1 MILNLIKFVPDMDQV
16 IHGVNNY
23 SKLALYNFP
32 LSIQILAINL
42 FITCIGFIILILFN
56 LYLINNDETIQTKK
70 INANEDLSKIQSF
83 LEKNAIIR
91 VPVFDDTCTGKDNQ
105 SCEDKNN
112 IQLSDPILEPKIT
125 QEFILNNF
133 SNSEY
138 DIKIYN
144 DDWIRLVDTLDLYE
158 ISIVEEVDIKDGQLK
173 ENNTSLSQNLTQ
185 KYLSLFSK
193 YHNLI
198 IKRQFEELK
207 TSKKSEISYVS
218 QSIKNRT
225 YKEYIVVDSDNILYA
240 YLTSP
245 IISND
250 IVYGVAIMSYPIFK
264 QSTGLGLISLN
275 IFIFYILFVL
285 IMIFMSLIF
294 SQSLVTPI
302 KRLSKLTI
310 LERERVNEN
319 KIIYPHREDEIG
331 TLSKEI
337 QNMSLG
343 LKSQIEQLE
352 KFSADVSHELKNP
365 LTSLQS
371 AIDLIDSNN
380 IAGDKK
386 KLLINNIK
394 NDLKRMNQL
403 ITDIS
408 NFTRLK
414 AEIELEK
421 NQYIKLNN
429 FLDEIPEIFTNNNKE
444 IKLIFNKHKS
454 DLEILANKNKLIQV
468 FINLIENS
476 IYLSPERSKILI
488 ELDKVDNKFISLRF
502 HDQGK
507 GIDSKDSE
515 KIFER
520 FYSDRHE
527 NIKNHTGLG
536 LSIAREIIEHMNG
549 KISMDKSTKS
559 DYPGACF
566 SIILPVRHST

>member
-91 VPVFDDTCTGKDNQ
+91 VPVFDDTCKGEDNQ
-105 SCEDKNN
+105 SCEDKSK

-158 ISIVEEVDIKDGQLK
+158 ISIVEEVDIKDGQLRD
-173 ENNTSLSQNLTQ
+173 NNKSLYQNLTQ
-185 KYLSLFSK
+185 KYLSLFST
-193 YHNLI
+193 YHNLM

-225 YKEYIVVDSDNILYA
+225 YKEYIVFDSDNILYE

-245 IISND
+245 IVSND
-250 IVYGVAIMSYPIFK
+250 KVFGVVIISYAISD
-264 QSTGLGLISLN
+264 QSPGLGLISLN
-275 IFIFYILFVL
+275 IFVFYILFVL

-319 KIIYPHREDEIG
+319 EILYPHREDEIG

-380 IAGDKK
+380 ITGDKK

-444 IKLIFNKHKS
+444 IKLIFKKHTE
-454 DLEILANKNKLIQV
+454 DLQILANKNKLIQV

-476 IYLSPERSKILI
+476 ISLSPKRSNILI
-488 ELDKVDNKFISLRF
+488 ELDKIDNKYISLRF

-507 GIDSKDSE
+507 GIDPKESE

-520 FYSDRHE
+520 FYSDRQE

-566 SIILPVRHST
+566 SIILPVRHSS

>member
-1 MILNLIKFVPDMDQV
+1 MIRTLIKFELDMDQV

-23 SKLALYNFP
+23 RKIALYNLP

-56 LYLINNDETIQTKK
+56 FYLINNDDAVQVKK
-70 INANEDLSKIQSF
+70 INANEDLKKIQFF
-83 LEKNAIIR
+83 LERNAIIR
-91 VPVFDDTCTGKDNQ
+91 VPVFDEACINENNQ
-105 SCEDKNN
+105 SCEDENN
-112 IQLSDPILEPKIT
+112 LQLSDPILEPKIT

-133 SNSEY
+133 LNSKY

-144 DDWIRLVDTLDLYE
+144 DEWIRLVDTQDLYE
-158 ISIVEEVDIKDGQLK
+158 ISIVEEVEIKEVQFTGNDI
-173 ENNTSLSQNLTQ
+173 NIYQ
-185 KYLSLFSK
+185 KYLRLFSA
-193 YHNLI
+193 YHNWI
-198 IKRQFEELK
+198 IKKHFEERK
-207 TSKKSEISYVS
+207 VQKKSEISYVS
-218 QSIKNRT
+218 QSIKDRT
-225 YKEYIVVDSDNILYA
+225 NNEYIVVDDDGILYQ

-250 IVYGVAIMSYPIFK
+250 KVYGVAIFSYAVLN
-264 QSTGLGLISLN
+264 QSEDLGVISLN
-275 IFIFYILFVL
+275 ILIFYILFVL
-285 IMIFMSLIF
+285 IMIFLSLIF
-294 SQSLVTPI
+294 SQSLVAPI
-302 KRLSKLTI
+302 KKLSKLTI

-319 KIIYPHREDEIG
+319 EIIYPQREDEIG

-380 IAGDKK
+380 IDEDKK
-386 KLLINNIK
+386 NLLINNIK

-421 NQYIKLNN
+421 NEYIKLNN
-429 FLDEIPEIFTNNNKE
+429 FFDEIPEIFTNNNKE
-444 IKLIFNKHKS
+444 VKLIFIKHS
-454 DLEILANKNKLIQV
+454 ENFEILANKNKLIQV

-476 IYLSPERSKILI
+476 ISLSPDSSKILI
-488 ELDKVDNKFISLRF
+488 QLDTVDEKFISLRF
-502 HDQGK
+502 YDQGK
-507 GIDSKDSE
+507 GVDLKDSE

-520 FYSDRHE
+520 FYSDRQE

-536 LSIAREIIEHMNG
+536 LSIAREIIEHMHG
-549 KISMDKSTKS
+549 SISLDKSDKS

-566 SIILPVRHST
+566 LITLPIKQ

>member
-1 MILNLIKFVPDMDQV
+1 MIRTLIKFELDMDQV

-23 SKLALYNFP
+23 RKIALYNLP

-56 LYLINNDETIQTKK
+56 FYLINNDDAAQAKK
-70 INANEDLSKIQSF
+70 INANEDLKKIQFF
-83 LEKNAIIR
+83 LERNAIIR
-91 VPVFDDTCTGKDNQ
+91 VPVFDEACLSENDQTC
-105 SCEDKNN
+105 EVENN
-112 IQLSDPILEPKIT
+112 LQLSDPILEPKIT

-133 SNSEY
+133 LNSKY

-144 DDWIRLVDTLDLYE
+144 DEWIRLVDTQDLYE
-158 ISIVEEVDIKDGQLK
+158 ISIVEEVEIKEVQFSDNDI
-173 ENNTSLSQNLTQ
+173 NIYQNLTQ
-185 KYLSLFSK
+185 KYLRLFST
-193 YHNLI
+193 YHNWI
-198 IKRQFEELK
+198 IKKHFEERK
-207 TSKKSEISYVS
+207 VQKKSEISYVS
-218 QSIKNRT
+218 QSIKDRT
-225 YKEYIVVDSDNILYA
+225 NNEYIVVDDDGILYQ

-250 IVYGVAIMSYPIFK
+250 KVYGVVIFSYAVLN
-264 QSTGLGLISLN
+264 QYEDLGIISLN
-275 IFIFYILFVL
+275 ILIFYILFVL

-294 SQSLVTPI
+294 SQSLVAPI

-310 LERERVNEN
+310 LERVRVNEN
-319 KIIYPHREDEIG
+319 EIIYPQREDEIG

-380 IAGDKK
+380 IDEDKK
-386 KLLINNIK
+386 NLLINNIK

-421 NQYIKLNN
+421 NEYIKLNN
-429 FLDEIPEIFTNNNKE
+429 FFDEIPKIFTNNNKE
-444 IKLIFNKHKS
+444 VKLIFIKHS
-454 DLEILANKNKLIQV
+454 ENFEILANKNKLIQV

-476 IYLSPERSKILI
+476 ISLSPDSSKILI
-488 ELDKVDNKFISLRF
+488 QLDTVDEKFISLRF
-502 HDQGK
+502 YDQGK
-507 GIDSKDSE
+507 GVDLKDSE

-520 FYSDRHE
+520 FYSDRQE

-536 LSIAREIIEHMNG
+536 LSIAREIIEHMHG
-549 KISMDKSTKS
+549 SISLDKSDKS

-566 SIILPVRHST
+566 LITLPIKH

>member
-1 MILNLIKFVPDMDQV
+1 MIQILIKFAQDMDQV

-23 SKLALYNFP
+23 RKFALYNFP

-42 FITCIGFIILILFN
+42 FVTCIGFIILIFFN
-56 LYLINNDETIQTKK
+56 FYLIKNDDTIQLKK
-70 INANEDLSKIQSF
+70 INANDDLNKIQSF
-83 LEKNAIIR
+83 LEKNAIVR
-91 VPVFDDTCTGKDNQ
+91 VPVFDDTCIGEVNQ
-105 SCEDKNN
+105 SCDDKNN
-112 IQLSDPILEPKIT
+112 IELSDPILEPKIT

-133 SNSEY
+133 LNSEY

-158 ISIVEEVDIKDGQLK
+158 ISIVEEVDIKEGQLK
-173 ENNTSLSQNLTQ
+173 DKNTSLYQYLTQ
-185 KYLSLFSK
+185 KYISLFSTN
-193 YHNLI
+193 HNLI
-198 IKRQFEELK
+198 IKRQFQEIK
-207 TSKKSEISYVS
+207 TVKKPEVTYVS
-218 QSIKNRT
+218 QSIKDRT
-225 YKEYIVVDSDNILYA
+225 YKEYIVFDVDNILYE

-250 IVYGVAIMSYPIFK
+250 KVYGVIIISYPIFN
-264 QSTGLGLISLN
+264 QFSGLGLISLN

-294 SQSLVTPI
+294 SQSLVSPI

-310 LERERVNEN
+310 LERERINEN
-319 KIIYPHREDEIG
+319 EIIYPYREDEIG

-444 IKLIFNKHKS
+444 IKLIFKKHKE

-476 IYLSPERSKILI
+476 ISLSPKRSKILI

>member
-1 MILNLIKFVPDMDQV
+1 MIQILIKFVPDMDQV

-23 SKLALYNFP
+23 RKIALYNLP

-56 LYLINNDETIQTKK
+56 FFLINNDDTIKINK
-70 INANEDLSKIQSF
+70 INANEDLKTIRSF
-83 LEKNAIIR
+83 LAKNAIIR
-91 VPVFDDTCTGKDNQ
+91 VPVFDETCINENNQ
-105 SCEDKNN
+105 SCEDENN
-112 IQLSDPILEPKIT
+112 LQLSDPILEPKIT

-133 SNSEY
+133 LNSQY

-144 DDWIRLVDTLDLYE
+144 DEWIRLVDTQDLYE
-158 ISIVEEVDIKDGQLK
+158 ISIVEELDIKEVQFEDNDIGLYQY
-173 ENNTSLSQNLTQ
+173 LTQ
-185 KYLSLFSK
+185 KYLGLFSK

-198 IKRQFEELK
+198 IEGQFDELK
-207 TSKKSEISYVS
+207 TVRKAEISYVS

-225 YKEYIVVDSDNILYA
+225 YKEYIVVDGDNILYE

-245 IISND
+245 IISNNK
-250 IVYGVAIMSYPIFK
+250 VYGVVIISYAISN
-264 QSTGLGLISLN
+264 QSSGLGLISLN
-275 IFIFYILFVL
+275 ILIFYILFVL

-294 SQSLVTPI
+294 SQSLITPI
-302 KRLSKLTI
+302 KKLSKLTI
-310 LERERVNEN
+310 LERERVNE
-319 KIIYPHREDEIG
+319 KEITYPYREDEIG
-331 TLSKEI
+331 KLSKEI

-343 LKSQIEQLE
+343 LKLQIEQLE

-371 AIDLIDSNN
+371 AIDLIDTDN
-380 IAGDKK
+380 IAEDKK
-386 KLLINNIK
+386 NLLIRNIK

-421 NQYIKLNN
+421 NEYIKLNN
-429 FLDEIPEIFTNNNKE
+429 FFDEIPEIFTNNNKE
-444 IKLIFNKHKS
+444 VKLIFKKHKE
-454 DLEILANKNKLIQV
+454 DFEILANKNKLIQV
-468 FINLIENS
+468 FINLIDNS
-476 IYLSPERSKILI
+476 ISLSPERSNILI
-488 ELDKVDNKFISLRF
+488 QLDKLDDNFISLRF
-502 HDQGK
+502 YDQGK
-507 GIDSKDSE
+507 GIDLKDSE

-520 FYSDRHE
+520 FYSDRQE
-527 NIKNHTGLG
+527 NLKNHTGLG

-549 KISMDKSTKS
+549 NISLDKSNKS

-566 SIILPVRHST
+566 LITLPIKR

>member
-23 SKLALYNFP
+23 RKLALHNFP

-91 VPVFDDTCTGKDNQ
+91 VPVFDDTCKGEDNQ
-105 SCEDKNN
+105 SCEDKSN

-158 ISIVEEVDIKDGQLK
+158 TSIVEEVDIKDGQLK
-173 ENNTSLSQNLTQ
+173 DNNTSLYQNLTQ
-185 KYLSLFSK
+185 KYLSLFST
-193 YHNLI
+193 YHNLM

-225 YKEYIVVDSDNILYA
+225 YKEYIVVDSDNILYE

-245 IISND
+245 IVSND
-250 IVYGVAIMSYPIFK
+250 KVFGVVIISYAISD
-264 QSTGLGLISLN
+264 QSPGLGLISLN
-275 IFIFYILFVL
+275 IFVFYILFVL

-319 KIIYPHREDEIG
+319 EILYPHREDEIG

-444 IKLIFNKHKS
+444 IKLIFKKHKE

-476 IYLSPERSKILI
+476 ISLSPKRSKILI

-566 SIILPVRHST
+566 LIILPVRHSP

>member
-1 MILNLIKFVPDMDQV
+1 MIRTLIKFELDMDQV

-23 SKLALYNFP
+23 RKIALYNLP

-56 LYLINNDETIQTKK
+56 FYLINNDDAVQEKK
-70 INANEDLSKIQSF
+70 INANEDLKKIQFF
-83 LEKNAIIR
+83 LERNAIIR
-91 VPVFDDTCTGKDNQ
+91 VPVFDEACINENNQ
-105 SCEDKNN
+105 SCEDENN
-112 IQLSDPILEPKIT
+112 LQLSDPILEPKIT

-133 SNSEY
+133 LNSKY

-144 DDWIRLVDTLDLYE
+144 DEWIRLVDTQDLYE
-158 ISIVEEVDIKDGQLK
+158 ISIVEEVEIKEVQFTGNDI
-173 ENNTSLSQNLTQ
+173 NIYQNLTQ
-185 KYLSLFSK
+185 KYLRLFSA
-193 YHNLI
+193 YHNWI
-198 IKRQFEELK
+198 IKKHFEERK
-207 TSKKSEISYVS
+207 VQKKSEISYVS
-218 QSIKNRT
+218 QSIKDRT
-225 YKEYIVVDSDNILYA
+225 NNEYIVVDDDGILYQ

-250 IVYGVAIMSYPIFK
+250 KVYGVAIFSYAVLN
-264 QSTGLGLISLN
+264 QSEDLGVISLN
-275 IFIFYILFVL
+275 ILIFYILFVL

-294 SQSLVTPI
+294 SQSLVAPI

-319 KIIYPHREDEIG
+319 EIIYPQREDEIG

-380 IAGDKK
+380 IDEDKK
-386 KLLINNIK
+386 NLLINNIK

-421 NQYIKLNN
+421 NEYIKLNN
-429 FLDEIPEIFTNNNKE
+429 FFDEIPEIFTNNNKE
-444 IKLIFNKHKS
+444 VKLIFIKHS
-454 DLEILANKNKLIQV
+454 ENFEILANKNKLIQV

-476 IYLSPERSKILI
+476 ISLSPDSSKILI
-488 ELDKVDNKFISLRF
+488 QLDTVDEKFISLRF
-502 HDQGK
+502 YDQGK
-507 GIDSKDSE
+507 GVDLKDSE

-520 FYSDRHE
+520 FYSDRQE

-536 LSIAREIIEHMNG
+536 LSIAREIIEHMHG
-549 KISMDKSTKS
+549 SISLDKSDKS

-566 SIILPVRHST
+566 LITLPIKQ

>member
-23 SKLALYNFP
+23 RKFALYNLP

-56 LYLINNDETIQTKK
+56 FFLINNDDTIQIKK
-70 INANEDLSKIQSF
+70 INANEDLKKIQFF
-83 LEKNAIIR
+83 LERNAIIR
-91 VPVFDDTCTGKDNQ
+91 VPVFDETCINENNQ
-105 SCEDKNN
+105 SCEDENN
-112 IQLSDPILEPKIT
+112 LKLSEPILEPKIT

-133 SNSEY
+133 LNSEY

-144 DDWIRLVDTLDLYE
+144 DEWIRLVDTQDLYE
-158 ISIVEEVDIKDGQLK
+158 ISIVEEADLNEDQFSDNDI
-173 ENNTSLSQNLTQ
+173 SIYQNLTQ
-185 KYLSLFSK
+185 KYLRLFSS
-193 YHNLI
+193 YHNWI
-198 IKRQFEELK
+198 IKKNFEEDK
-207 TSKKSEISYVS
+207 TQKNSEILYVS
-218 QSIKNRT
+218 QSIKNRINN
-225 YKEYIVVDSDNILYA
+225 EYIVIDDVGILYQ

-245 IISND
+245 IISNNK
-250 IVYGVAIMSYPIFK
+250 VYGVVIFSYAVLN
-264 QSTGLGLISLN
+264 QSEDLGIVSLN
-275 IFIFYILFVL
+275 ILIFYILFVL
-285 IMIFMSLIF
+285 IMIFLSLIF
-294 SQSLVTPI
+294 SQSLVAPI

-319 KIIYPHREDEIG
+319 EIIYPQREDEIG

-365 LTSLQS
+365 LTSLHS
-371 AIDLIDSNN
+371 AIDLIDTNN
-380 IAGDKK
+380 IAEDKK
-386 KLLINNIK
+386 NLLINNIK

-414 AEIELEK
+414 AEIELGK
-421 NQYIKLNN
+421 NEYIKLNN
-429 FLDEIPEIFTNNNKE
+429 FFDEIPKIFTNNNKE
-444 IKLIFNKHKS
+444 VKLIFIKH
-454 DLEILANKNKLIQV
+454 EENFEVLANKNKLTQV
-468 FINLIENS
+468 FINLIDNS
-476 IYLSPERSKILI
+476 ISFSPKRSKILI
-488 ELDKVDNKFISLRF
+488 QLDKVDEQFISVRF
-502 HDQGK
+502 YDQGRGVDLK
-507 GIDSKDSE
+507 DSK

-520 FYSDRHE
+520 FYSDRQE

-536 LSIAREIIEHMNG
+536 LSIVRDIIEHMKGN
-549 KISMDKSTKS
+549 ISLEKSNKS

-566 SIILPVRHST
+566 LITLPIKQ

>member
-23 SKLALYNFP
+23 RKLALYNFP

-56 LYLINNDETIQTKK
+56 FYLINNDNTIQSKK
-70 INANEDLSKIQSF
+70 INANEDLKKIQSF

-91 VPVFDDTCTGKDNQ
+91 VPVFDDTCISENNL

-112 IQLSDPILEPKIT
+112 IKLSDPILEPKIT

-133 SNSEY
+133 LNSEY

-158 ISIVEEVDIKDGQLK
+158 ISLVEEVDIQEGQLK
-173 ENNTSLSQNLTQ
+173 DNDTSLYQYLTQ
-185 KYLSLFSK
+185 KYLSLFST
-193 YHNLI
+193 YHNLM
-198 IKRQFEELK
+198 IKRQFGEIK
-207 TSKKSEISYVS
+207 TEKKSEVSYVS
-218 QSIKNRT
+218 QSIKDRN
-225 YKEYIVVDSDNILYA
+225 YKEYIVFDGDNILYE

-245 IISND
+245 IISNGK
-250 IVYGVAIMSYPIFK
+250 IYGVAIISYPISN
-264 QSTGLGLISLN
+264 QSSGLGLISLN
-275 IFIFYILFVL
+275 MFIFYILFVL

-319 KIIYPHREDEIG
+319 EIIYPHREDEIG

-371 AIDLIDSNN
+371 AIDLIDANN
-380 IAGDKK
+380 IAADKK
-386 KLLINNIK
+386 NLLINNIK

-444 IKLIFNKHKS
+444 IKLIFNKHKD

-476 IYLSPERSKILI
+476 ISLSPKKSKILI
-488 ELDKVDNKFISLRF
+488 ELGKIDSKYISLRF

-536 LSIAREIIEHMNG
+536 LSIAREIIGHMNG
-549 KISMDKSTKS
+549 KISLDKSTKS

-566 SIILPVRHST
+566 LIILPVRHSS